1 MIFTCRHKSIFF
13 QYYYVG
19 LLLSLQH
26 LIGYFVTIS
35 TWIISLSKSFFLCRC
50 HNLILPTDR
59 QFMYIFCMDV
69 ESLLH
74 SSYLCHDLDVDEL
87 EAVAS
92 IAVIRTLSKGELLF
106 LQGDTAT
113 GFYVLLN
120 GRIRLYK
127 SSIDG
132 REYTL
137 HQIKP
142 GQMFAEVAIFR
153 GRRYPANCIAREE
166 TTVAFF
172 PKDEF
177 LHLLKK
183 SPELALKIIASLS
196 SFLRD
201 FNHQLEELSL
211 KEVPGRIASF
221 ILSEAENSGHDTIT
235 LETSKIEL
243 ANRLGTIS
251 ETLSRNL
258 RKLQDNNIISVDRD
272 KITIRNKTRLG
283 EIADGEKI

>member
-1 MIFTCRHKSIFF
+1 
-13 QYYYVG
+13 
-19 LLLSLQH
+19 
-26 LIGYFVTIS
+26 
-35 TWIISLSKSFFLCRC
+35 
-50 HNLILPTDR
+50 
-59 QFMYIFCMDV
+59 MDV
-69 ESLLH
+69 ETLLH
-74 SSYLCHDLDVDEL
+74 GSYLCHDLDVDEL

-92 IAVIRTLSKGELLF
+92 IAVLRTLSKGEMLF
-106 LQGDTAT
+106 MQGDTAT
-113 GFYVLLN
+113 GFYILLN

-127 SSIDG
+127 SSLDG
-132 REYTL
+132 KEYTL

-153 GRRYPANCIAREE
+153 GKRYPANCIAQEN

-172 PKDEF
+172 PKDGF
-177 LHLLKK
+177 LRLLKK

-201 FNHQLEELSL
+201 FNRQLEELSL

-221 ILSEAENSGHDTIT
+221 ILNESEQTGKDTVI
-235 LETSKIEL
+235 LDTSKTEL
-243 ANRLGTIS
+243 ATRLGTIS

-272 KITIRNKTRLG
+272 KITIRNKNRLAS
-283 EIADGEKI
+283 IADGEKI